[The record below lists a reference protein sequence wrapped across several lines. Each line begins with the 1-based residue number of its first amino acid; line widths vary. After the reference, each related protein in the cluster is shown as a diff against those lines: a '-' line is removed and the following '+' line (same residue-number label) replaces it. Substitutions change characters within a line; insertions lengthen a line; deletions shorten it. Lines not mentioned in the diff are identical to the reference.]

1 MLFDAYKVV
10 KDQSIVY
17 EVSVREVLSD
27 KFGRIFRTL
36 SCVFDP
42 CEAFS
47 QEYSRILK
55 LSEINLIRRSIVFCE
70 KVRQKDR
77 EWSMILRTHPPG
89 VWSAIDLHLAR

>member
-42 CEAFS
+42 REA
-47 QEYSRILK
+47 
-55 LSEINLIRRSIVFCE
+55 
-70 KVRQKDR
+70 VRHVHR
-77 EWSMILRTHPPG
+77 NIPEF
-89 VWSAIDLHLAR
+89 